1 MDLIKYIFE
10 WIYLYILYKSNIYS
24 DWISF
29 LISGRCF
36 ILKMLNKKVKIICNI
51 IYSKWKFW
59 NFFVL
64 FFVFVIFC
72 LRYFVCDIFCWC
84 YFLFLLYFFCVFFWI
99 MLFFVYVIFC
109 RLLIE
114 IWRIEFYRWIFWW
127 RYLVMLK
134 LLLTIILVDLEN
146 ILKCFLLIME
156 WLSEVWYIFLLV
168 F

>member
-36 ILKMLNKKVKIICNI
+36 ILKMLNKKVKLYVILFVVNE
-51 IYSKWKFW
+51 
-59 NFFVL
+59 NFEIFLFYFLFLWFLFVL
-64 FFVFVIFC
+64 F
-72 LRYFVCDIFCWC
+72 FVCDIFCLC
-84 YFLFLLYFFCVFFWI
+84 YFLFLLYFFCVFFLI

-146 ILKCFLLIME
+146 I
-156 WLSEVWYIFLLV
+156 
-168 F
+168 